1 MIGRGHRELQTM
13 AIWRDGLDSQ
23 RVLLAGFL
31 HDLHADLA
39 GSEMELMLAANAD
52 EFAAAVRRTA
62 GKLAEAERR
71 LGAHIQH
78 GARHR

>member
-1 MIGRGHRELQTM
+1 
-13 AIWRDGLDSQ
+13 
-23 RVLLAGFL
+23 
-31 HDLHADLA
+31 
-39 GSEMELMLAANAD
+39 MLAPDAD

>member
-1 MIGRGHRELQTM
+1 M
-13 AIWRDGLDSQ
+13 AVSQHGLDAQ
-23 RVLLAGFL
+23 RVLLAGLL

-39 GSEMELMLAANAD
+39 GSEMELMLAPNAE

-78 GARHR
+78 GARDR

>member
-1 MIGRGHRELQTM
+1 M
-13 AIWRDGLDSQ
+13 AIARDGLDAE
-23 RVLLAGFL
+23 RVLLAGLL

-39 GSEMELMLAANAD
+39 GSEMELMLAPNAD

-71 LGAHIQH
+71 LSGHIQH